1 MKTEE
6 QIKAEVTVQ
15 IVDGNKVQL
24 NEQMT
29 QVEMQLEELYRTK
42 IEQDIKDT
50 LEIAETGC
58 TNTTAKTKEQ
68 ENKKFQQ
75 QLSDIK
81 FEKEAI
87 EKKLHALEGFH

>member
-29 QVEMQLEELYRTK
+29 EVETQLEELYRTK

-75 QLSDIK
+75 QLSEIK